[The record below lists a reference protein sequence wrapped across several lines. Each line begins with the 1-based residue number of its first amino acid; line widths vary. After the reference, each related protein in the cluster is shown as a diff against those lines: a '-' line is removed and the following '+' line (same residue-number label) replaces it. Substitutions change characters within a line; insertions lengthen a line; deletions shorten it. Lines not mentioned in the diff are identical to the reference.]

1 MRRYESQKGGEC
13 ANTEGCKV
21 HASDRHNNREIEN
34 NKNKTIRPELTPLNS
49 VWMDP
54 TLPSLSAYDKAIRRD
69 YYSVEQVDKL
79 GRKYHRSLPTKGKTA
94 ASPLKETILLLPTNG
109 PETDAMVNAFVE
121 KVEQLTGWKAV
132 RKFVHRDERFDDPDT
147 GKSTFNNHAH
157 IVWDCYDWQQH
168 EIKKA
173 YRGAM
178 RKMQD
183 YAAEV
188 TGMPRGVPAEL
199 TNAKHQTV
207 LEYKNSQERQ
217 RAAALEKKI
226 KELNTK
232 EGKDF
237 EVMSTWRGKML
248 SRLIGQIIDTSQSD
262 EEAKETIIAHL
273 GQKAGENWFNQVLAE
288 KKQRLRKEAEQ
299 EELRRKT
306 QEIARKR
313 AENDRISTEK
323 QKNEESTVKTPSV
336 PKKAVSRKKMNKF
349 EVKF

>member
-21 HASDRHNNREIEN
+21 HASDKHNNREIEN
-34 NKNKTIRPELTPLNS
+34 NKNKTIRPELTHLNS

-54 TLPSLSAYDKAIRRD
+54 TLPSLSAYDKAIRKD

-147 GKSTFNNHAH
+147 GKSTFNKHAH
-157 IVWDCYDWQQH
+157 IVWDCYDWKKH
-168 EIKKA
+168 EVKKA
-173 YRGAM
+173 FRGAM

-232 EGKDF
+232 ENIDYQAQAI
-237 EVMSTWRGKML
+237 WRQKML
-248 SRLIGQIIDTSQSD
+248 KKLIGEIIDTSRSD
-262 EEAKETIIAHL
+262 EEAKETIIGHL
-273 GQKAGENWFNQVLAE
+273 GPKFGESWFNVVLQE
-288 KKQRLRKEAEQ
+288 KKEKLRKEAEK
-299 EELRRKT
+299 EELQRKA

-336 PKKAVSRKKMNKF
+336 PKKAVSRKNKTTTP
-349 EVKF
+349 KL